1 MFYEKKIIQKI
12 NTIADWIIRFVMINI
27 IVITLSIPLIT
38 LYPAMSAGYNLFHD
52 YAKQDEVK
60 LFSGYFGHLKEHF
73 LKKLLLGII
82 LSIILYLG
90 YTNVT
95 YYVRI
100 LDENSNWFYLTGYY
114 VTSAFLALSIVITL
128 LSVTTIKVFPDAKI
142 FVLLKLSFFLIGK
155 LFLRTLLL
163 VIVTVLPF
171 AMLLLPVT
179 TFIFVFAGIS
189 IPLFL
194 NVIITKPIV
203 LYLEKLGEKND

>member
-1 MFYEKKIIQKI
+1 MKI
-12 NTIADWIIRFVMINI
+12 NTIADWIIRFVVINI

-52 YAKQDEVK
+52 YANKDEVK
-60 LFSGYFGHLKEHF
+60 LINGYFGYFKEHF
-73 LKKLLLGII
+73 GKKLLLGVM

-95 YYVRI
+95 YYVQI
-100 LDENSNWFYLTGYY
+100 LSENNNWFYLAGYY
-114 VTSAFLALSIVITL
+114 ITSAFLAVAIVVTL
-128 LSVTTIKVFPDAKI
+128 LSVTAIKVFPEAKLL
-142 FVLLKLSFFLIGK
+142 VLLKLSFFLMGK
-155 LFLRTLLL
+155 FFLRALLL
-163 VIVTVLPF
+163 IVITVLPF

-179 TFIFVFAGIS
+179 TMIFVFAGIS

-203 LYLEKLGEKND
+203 LYLEKLGEQND